1 MGVVAM
7 IRRVVM
13 MISVLTVAAH
23 LACAGGV
30 SGFVSFGPP
39 TIVLDS
45 SETQLA
51 TRTAT
56 ISLPQGD
63 TRLALPLAEMGI
75 APADATLELSPTGDV
90 AVSSVYTDAEG
101 TYWTVHAVRDQ
112 IASIRLTYPVE
123 GLTWSFSYTAALG
136 ADGSVALSA
145 ALHVANS
152 TGHPLQD
159 ARLTGEF
166 ARAAVSLDNGQSL
179 TLEQP
184 WLNATVGPE
193 HVSRALV
200 YDTSVS
206 DTPVEL
212 LTIAGGIPQRAT
224 ALPAGPVRIYAAP
237 EVGGE
242 FLTQTTIAYTPP
254 REPIELNLGPAAG
267 ILITRKLTETKEV
280 DKRLD
285 ARDRVVLFDLLETW
299 EVEARNLRNEPVELL
314 VREHHEGAWTLE
326 EISVEADRS
335 EAETFA
341 FSVPLLPDEPSQITY
356 QLRHHNRQP

>member
-1 MGVVAM
+1 M
-7 IRRVVM
+7 IARVVM
-13 MISVLTVAAH
+13 MISVLAVATQ

-39 TIVLDS
+39 TIALDS
-45 SETQLA
+45 SETHLA

-56 ISLPQGD
+56 VSLPQGD
-63 TRLALPLAEMGI
+63 SRLALPLAELGI
-75 APADATLELSPTGDV
+75 APADATLELSPTAGV
-90 AVSSVYTDAEG
+90 EVSSVYTDADG
-101 TYWTVHAVRDQ
+101 TYWTVHAIREQ
-112 IASIRLTYPVE
+112 LASIRLTYPVK
-123 GLTWSFSYTAALG
+123 GLTWSLSYTAALG
-136 ADGSVALSA
+136 VDGSVALSA
-145 ALHVANS
+145 ALHVANN
-152 TGHPLQD
+152 TGHALEG
-159 ARLTGEF
+159 AKLAGEF

-184 WLNATVGPE
+184 WLNATLRPE
-193 HVSRALV
+193 HVTRGLV
-200 YDTSVS
+200 YDTTISA
-206 DTPVEL
+206 TPVEL
-212 LTIAGGIPQRAT
+212 LTVAGGIPQRAT

-267 ILITRKLTETKEV
+267 ILITRKLAETKEV

-326 EISVEADRS
+326 EISVDADRI
-335 EAETFA
+335 EAETLEFT
-341 FSVPLLPDEPSQITY
+341 VPLLPDQPSDITY
-356 QLRHHNRQP
+356 RLRHHNRQP